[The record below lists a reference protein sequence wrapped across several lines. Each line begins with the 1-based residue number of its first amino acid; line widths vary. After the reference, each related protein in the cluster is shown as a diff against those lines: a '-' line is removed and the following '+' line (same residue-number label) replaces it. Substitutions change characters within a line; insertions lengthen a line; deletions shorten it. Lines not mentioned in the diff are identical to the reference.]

1 MEGDQFSALDV
12 ALVCALCLLLWIL
25 DFLLKRRKRGSFK
38 LEYHIYPVGG
48 RRFHWRRLKVAKEQD
63 ESLNN

>member
-1 MEGDQFSALDV
+1 MENDHFSMLDV
-12 ALVCALCLLLWIL
+12 ALLCLFCALVWLL
-25 DFLLKRRKRGSFK
+25 DFLANRRKPDSFK

>member
-1 MEGDQFSALDV
+1 MDGDHFSALDV
-12 ALVCALCLLLWIL
+12 FLLCVFCVLVWFL
-25 DFLLKRRKRGSFK
+25 DFMANRRKSKSFE
-38 LEYHIYPVGG
+38 LEYHIYPAGG